1 MIIDKKKITKSAEHK
16 TAADIAVEAI
26 IWFTIKLIREIE
38 DGRVST
44 SDDIV
49 SLTDG
54 VIERIKRIKDDSEE
68 SEK

>member
-1 MIIDKKKITKSAEHK
+1 MIIDKKKITESAEHK
-16 TAADIAVEAI
+16 TAADIAVEVI
-26 IWFTIKLIREIE
+26 VWFTIKLIREIE

-49 SLTDG
+49 SLTDD

>member
-1 MIIDKKKITKSAEHK
+1 MIIDKKITESAEPK
-16 TAADIAVEAI
+16 AAADIAVEAI

-49 SLTDG
+49 SLTDD
-54 VIERIKRIKDDSEE
+54 VIERIKKIKNDSEE